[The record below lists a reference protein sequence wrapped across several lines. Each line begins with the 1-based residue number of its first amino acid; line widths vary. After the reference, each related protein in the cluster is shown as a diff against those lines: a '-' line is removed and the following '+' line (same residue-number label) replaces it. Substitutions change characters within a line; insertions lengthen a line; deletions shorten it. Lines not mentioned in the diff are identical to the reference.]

1 MILAMDT
8 QRLLA
13 LHYVYPLP
21 LQKLQRL
28 LSPVN
33 ILSEFENIQYDEI
46 AKVLQISANKA
57 YQLSQS
63 FRQIMTTSFE
73 EIYAQANIV
82 PIPFYHPYFP
92 AQLFE
97 ISSPPTVLYVKGQY
111 SLLSNNKQ
119 IAIIGSRKA
128 TAYSKRAIDVIVPPL
143 VQRGYTVVSGLAR
156 GADTIAHRATLDVG
170 GHTIAVLGHGFNYL
184 YPAENR
190 ILAKQLAENQLLV
203 TEYPPYMKPEKWHFP
218 MRNRIISGLSQ
229 ALVVTEAALK
239 SGTLITTEL
248 ALEQGKDVFVV
259 PGPIDAMQSR
269 GTNQLLLE
277 GAIPVIDGH
286 QIIET
291 LDLFSNKN

>member
-1 MILAMDT
+1 MILAVDT

-21 LQKLQRL
+21 LQKLQPL

-33 ILSEFENIQYDEI
+33 ILNTFENVHYDEI
-46 AKVLQISANKA
+46 AKVLQISAHKA
-57 YQLSQS
+57 YQLSQN
-63 FRQIMTTSFE
+63 FRQFMTTSFE
-73 EIYAQANIV
+73 EVYAQANIV

-111 SLLSNNKQ
+111 SLLSNNRQ

-143 VQRGYTVVSGLAR
+143 IQHGYTVVSGLAR
-156 GADTIAHRATLDVG
+156 GADTLAHRATLDMG

-190 ILAKQLAENQLLV
+190 ILAKQLAEHHLLL

-269 GTNQLLLE
+269 GTNQLLFE
-277 GAIPVIDGH
+277 GAIPVVNGH

>member
-1 MILAMDT
+1 MIFAVDA

-28 LSPVN
+28 VSPVDV
-33 ILSEFENIQYDEI
+33 LSHFEQAHYHEI
-46 AKVLQISANKA
+46 AKLLQISTDKA
-57 YQLSQS
+57 SQIAQN
-63 FRQIMTTSFE
+63 FRQMMTFPFE
-73 EIYAQANIV
+73 EAYAQANIF
-82 PIPFYHPYFP
+82 PIPYYHPYYP

-97 ISSPPTVLYVKGQY
+97 ISSPPTVLYVKGQC
-111 SLLSNNKQ
+111 SLLTNNKQ

-128 TAYSKRAIDVIVPPL
+128 TAYSIRAMDYIVPPL
-143 VQRGYTVVSGLAR
+143 VQHGYTVVSGLAK
-156 GADTIAHRATLDVG
+156 GADTMAHKATIKMG
-170 GHTIAVLGHGFNYL
+170 GQTIAVLGHGFQYF
-184 YPAENR
+184 YPKENQA
-190 ILAKQLAENQLLV
+190 LAQEMMEHQLLV

-218 MRNRIISGLSQ
+218 MRNRIISGLAK

-259 PGPIDAMQSR
+259 PGPIDAEQSR

-277 GAIPVIDGH
+277 GAIPVSNGH
-286 QIIET
+286 QIVET
-291 LDLFSNKN
+291 LALFSNKN

>member
-1 MILAMDT
+1 
-8 QRLLA
+8 
-13 LHYVYPLP
+13 
-21 LQKLQRL
+21 
-28 LSPVN
+28 
-33 ILSEFENIQYDEI
+33 
-46 AKVLQISANKA
+46 
-57 YQLSQS
+57 
-63 FRQIMTTSFE
+63 MTTPLE
-73 EIYAQANIV
+73 EAYARANIF

-111 SLLSNNKQ
+111 SLLTNKKQ

-128 TAYSKRAIDVIVPPL
+128 TAYSKRAIDLIVPPL
-143 VQRGYTVVSGLAR
+143 IQREYTVVSGLAR
-156 GADTIAHRATLDVG
+156 GADTMAHRATIDMG

-184 YPAENR
+184 YPSENR
-190 ILAKQLAENQLLV
+190 ILATQMAEHQLLM

-259 PGPIDAMQSR
+259 PGPIDATQSK
-269 GTNQLLLE
+269 GTNQLLFE
-277 GAIPVIDGH
+277 GAIPIVNGH

>member
-1 MILAMDT
+1 MILAVDT

-21 LQKLQRL
+21 LQKLQQL

-33 ILSEFENIQYDEI
+33 ILSSFEDIHYDDL
-46 AKVLQISANKA
+46 AKVLQISAQKA
-57 YQLSQS
+57 HQLSQR
-63 FRQIMTTSFE
+63 FRQIMTTPLE
-73 EIYAQANIV
+73 EAYARANIF

-111 SLLSNNKQ
+111 SLLTNKKQ

-128 TAYSKRAIDVIVPPL
+128 TAYSKRAIDLIVPPL
-143 VQRGYTVVSGLAR
+143 IQRDYTVVSGLAR
-156 GADTIAHRATLDVG
+156 GADTMAHRSTIDMG

-184 YPAENR
+184 YPSENR
-190 ILAKQLAENQLLV
+190 ILAPQMAEHQLLM
-203 TEYPPYMKPEKWHFP
+203 TEYPPHMKPEKWHFP

-259 PGPIDAMQSR
+259 PGPIDATQSK
-269 GTNQLLLE
+269 GTNQLLFE
-277 GAIPVIDGH
+277 GAIPIVNGH

>member
-1 MILAMDT
+1 MILAVDT

-21 LQKLQRL
+21 LQKLQQL

-33 ILSEFENIQYDEI
+33 ILSSFEDIHYDDL
-46 AKVLQISANKA
+46 AKVLQISAQKA
-57 YQLSQS
+57 HQLSQR
-63 FRQIMTTSFE
+63 FRQIMTTPLE
-73 EIYAQANIV
+73 EAYARANIF

-111 SLLSNNKQ
+111 SLLTNKKQ

-128 TAYSKRAIDVIVPPL
+128 TAYSKRAIDLIVPPL
-143 VQRGYTVVSGLAR
+143 IQREYTVVSGLAR
-156 GADTIAHRATLDVG
+156 GADTMAHRATIDMG

-184 YPAENR
+184 YPSENR
-190 ILAKQLAENQLLV
+190 ILAMQMAEHQLLM

-218 MRNRIISGLSQ
+218 MRNRIISGLSR

-259 PGPIDAMQSR
+259 PGPIDATQSK
-269 GTNQLLLE
+269 GTNQLLFE
-277 GAIPVIDGH
+277 GAIPIVNGH

>member
-1 MILAMDT
+1 MILAVDT

-21 LQKLQRL
+21 LQKLQQL

-33 ILSEFENIQYDEI
+33 ILNTFEDIHYDEI
-46 AKVLQISANKA
+46 AKALQISASKA
-57 YQLSQS
+57 CRISQS
-63 FRQIMTTSFE
+63 FRQVMTKSFE
-73 EIYAQANIV
+73 DAYARANIF

-97 ISSPPTVLYVKGQY
+97 IPSPPTVLYVKGQY
-111 SLLSNNKQ
+111 SLLTNKKQ

-156 GADTIAHRATLDVG
+156 GADTMAHRATINMG
-170 GHTIAVLGHGFNYL
+170 GYTIAVLGHGFNYL
-184 YPAENR
+184 YPTENH
-190 ILAKQLAENQLLV
+190 ILAKQMAEQQLLM

-229 ALVVTEAALK
+229 ALIVTEAALK

-259 PGPIDAMQSR
+259 PGPIDVAQSR

-277 GAIPVIDGH
+277 GAIPVINGH
-286 QIIET
+286 QILET

>member
-1 MILAMDT
+1 MILAVDT

-13 LHYVYPLP
+13 LHYIYPLP
-21 LQKLQRL
+21 LQKLQQL

-33 ILSEFENIQYDEI
+33 MLSSFEDIHHDEI
-46 AKVLQISANKA
+46 AKILQISAQKA

-63 FRQIMTTSFE
+63 FRQIMIKPFDAA
-73 EIYAQANIV
+73 YAQANIF

-97 ISSPPTVLYVKGQY
+97 ISNPPTVLYVKGQY
-111 SLLSNNKQ
+111 SLLTNNKQ

-128 TAYSKRAIDVIVPPL
+128 TAYSKRAMDLVVPPL
-143 VQRGYTVVSGLAR
+143 VQSGYTVVSGLAR
-156 GADTIAHRATLDVG
+156 GADTMAHRATIDMG

-184 YPAENR
+184 YPAENQ
-190 ILAKQLAENQLLV
+190 ILAKQMAEHQLLI
-203 TEYPPYMKPEKWHFP
+203 TEYPPHMKPEKWHFP

-259 PGPIDAMQSR
+259 PGPIDATQSK

-277 GAIPVIDGH
+277 GAIPVMNGH
-286 QIIET
+286 QIVET

>member
-1 MILAMDT
+1 MDT

-33 ILSEFENIQYDEI
+33 ILSEFENIHYDAI
-46 AKVLQISANKA
+46 AKILQISAHKA
-57 YQLSQS
+57 YQLSQN

-73 EIYAQANIV
+73 EVYAQANIV

-143 VQRGYTVVSGLAR
+143 VQRGYTVVSGLAK
-156 GADTIAHRATLDVG
+156 GADTIAHRTTLDLG

-190 ILAKQLAENQLLV
+190 ILAKQLAEHQLLV

-277 GAIPVIDGH
+277 GAIPVINGH

>member
-1 MILAMDT
+1 MILAVDT

-33 ILSEFENIQYDEI
+33 VLNTFEEAHYDEI
-46 AKVLQISANKA
+46 ANVLQISAHKA
-57 YQLSQS
+57 LQISQS
-63 FRQIMTTSFE
+63 FRQIMTIPFE
-73 EIYAQANIV
+73 EAYARANIF

-97 ISSPPTVLYVKGQY
+97 ISSPPTVLYVKGQH
-111 SLLSNNKQ
+111 SLLTNKKQ

-128 TAYSKRAIDVIVPPL
+128 TAYSKRALDLIVPSL
-143 VQRGYTVVSGLAR
+143 VQCGYTVVSGLAR
-156 GADTIAHRATLDVG
+156 GADTMAHRATIDMG
-170 GHTIAVLGHGFNYL
+170 GHTMAVLGHGFNYL
-184 YPAENR
+184 YPSENQ
-190 ILAKQLAENQLLV
+190 ILANEMAIQQLLI

-218 MRNRIISGLSQ
+218 MRNRIISGLAQ

-248 ALEQGKDVFVV
+248 ALEQGKDVYVV
-259 PGPIDAMQSR
+259 PGPIDATQSK
-269 GTNQLLLE
+269 GTNQLLVD
-277 GAIPVIDGH
+277 GAIPVINGH
-286 QIIET
+286 QIVET

>member
-1 MILAMDT
+1 MILAVDT

-21 LQKLQRL
+21 LQKLQQL

-33 ILSEFENIQYDEI
+33 ILSSFEDIHYDDL
-46 AKVLQISANKA
+46 AKVLQISAQKA
-57 YQLSQS
+57 HQLSQR
-63 FRQIMTTSFE
+63 FRQIMTTPFE
-73 EIYAQANIV
+73 EAYARANIF

-111 SLLSNNKQ
+111 SLLTNKKQ

-128 TAYSKRAIDVIVPPL
+128 TAYSKRAIDLIVPPL
-143 VQRGYTVVSGLAR
+143 IQRDYTVVSGLAR
-156 GADTIAHRATLDVG
+156 GADTMAHRATIDMG

-184 YPAENR
+184 YPSENR
-190 ILAKQLAENQLLV
+190 ILATQMAEHQLLM

-259 PGPIDAMQSR
+259 PGPIDATQSK
-269 GTNQLLLE
+269 GTNQLLFE
-277 GAIPVIDGH
+277 GAIPIVNGH

>member
-46 AKVLQISANKA
+46 AKVLQISAHKA

-73 EIYAQANIV
+73 EVYAQANII

-156 GADTIAHRATLDVG
+156 GADTIAHTATLNVG

-190 ILAKQLAENQLLV
+190 ILAKQLAEHQLLV

-277 GAIPVIDGH
+277 GAIPVINGH
-286 QIIET
+286 QILET